1 MALSPYFPSIPP
13 AVTSARDTLPSLSC
27 LAAPSTPF
35 QAQIKSGLLQE
46 ASETPASPLG
56 CPVTFP
62 VISTLCESLWL
73 QVVSYLRAGLLS
85 SLGLGRP
92 FFAQSF

>member
-46 ASETPASPLG
+46 APDPCQSLG

-62 VISTLCESLWL
+62 VIITLCESLWL

-85 SLGLGRP
+85 S
-92 FFAQSF
+92 S